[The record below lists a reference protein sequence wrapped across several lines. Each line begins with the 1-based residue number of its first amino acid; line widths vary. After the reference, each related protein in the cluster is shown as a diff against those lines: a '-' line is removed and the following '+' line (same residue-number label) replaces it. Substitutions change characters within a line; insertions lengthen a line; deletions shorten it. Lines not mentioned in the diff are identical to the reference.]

1 MCDAT
6 DECGEVLVIGCF
18 VIGATEECV
27 SYGVPEFG
35 GLNRNEGVDEGTDGG
50 GDVGDFA
57 EVGEGEGVGFADLRG
72 VSVSCA
78 EGFDEAFSE
87 FFCAEGFVG
96 ICEGA
101 EVIEAVAVD
110 DLFGGEEVAGD
121 VAEVIGEFDAS
132 HEAFIEADNVVF
144 GDGGILG
151 EEVGELD
158 A

>member
-1 MCDAT
+1 MGDAT

-18 VIGATEECV
+18 VVGATEE
-27 SYGVPEFG
+27 GVADGGPEFG
-35 GLNRNEGVDEGTDGG
+35 GLNGNEGFDEGTDGG
-50 GDVGDFA
+50 GDVGDLA
-57 EVGEGEGVGFADLRG
+57 EVGEGEGIGFTDLRG
-72 VSVSCA
+72 VAVSCA
-78 EGFDEAFSE
+78 EGFDEAFAE

-96 ICEGA
+96 IGEGL
-101 EVIEAVAVD
+101 EVVEAVAAD

-121 VAEVIGEFDAS
+121 VSEVVGEFDAS
-132 HEAFIEADNVVF
+132 HEAFVEADDVVF